1 MYCRDALHLAY
12 LWSSEHLRYRVCGR
26 RIGHS
31 CRCCV
36 LASTLGQSVRWP
48 KLTRHRFTYAISFAA
63 LVAATAGIAE
73 YWDTPKGI
81 QGGVLFFLVPVIL
94 LVTNAFGIQVY
105 SFPSKELNQASL

>member
-1 MYCRDALHLAY
+1 VDVELGIAVGVAY
-12 LWSSEHLRYRVCGR
+12 WRVP
-26 RIGHS
+26 
-31 CRCCV
+31 
-36 LASTLGQSVRWP
+36 LGNPFRWP

-105 SFPSKELNQASL
+105 SFPSKELNQASR